1 MFLTGKN
8 VDRKRFERGEGM
20 INTTR
25 FMGYD
30 KDETGDLVINKK
42 EAKIVRR
49 IFEMYLSG
57 EGCHRIAKILN
68 DEGIKTITG
77 STWHPSTIKGKKR
90 DDFNRMIADCRA
102 GKIDLIITKSISR
115 FARNTLDCL
124 NYVREL
130 KDLEIGIVFE
140 KENINTLDAKGEV
153 LLTILSSLAQ
163 DESRSISEN
172 ST

>member
-49 IFEMYLSG
+49 IFEM
-57 EGCHRIAKILN
+57 
-68 DEGIKTITG
+68 
-77 STWHPSTIKGKKR
+77 
-90 DDFNRMIADCRA
+90 
-102 GKIDLIITKSISR
+102 
-115 FARNTLDCL
+115 
-124 NYVREL
+124 
-130 KDLEIGIVFE
+130 
-140 KENINTLDAKGEV
+140 
-153 LLTILSSLAQ
+153 
-163 DESRSISEN
+163 
-172 ST
+172 

>member
-49 IFEMYLSG
+49 IFEMYRRRLPQDS
-57 EGCHRIAKILN
+57 KN
-68 DEGIKTITG
+68 
-77 STWHPSTIKGKKR
+77 PKR
-90 DDFNRMIADCRA
+90 
-102 GKIDLIITKSISR
+102 
-115 FARNTLDCL
+115 
-124 NYVREL
+124 
-130 KDLEIGIVFE
+130 
-140 KENINTLDAKGEV
+140 
-153 LLTILSSLAQ
+153 
-163 DESRSISEN
+163 
-172 ST
+172 

>member
-1 MFLTGKN
+1 
-8 VDRKRFERGEGM
+8 M

-77 STWHPSTIKGKKR
+77 STWHPSTIKGK
-90 DDFNRMIADCRA
+90 
-102 GKIDLIITKSISR
+102 
-115 FARNTLDCL
+115 
-124 NYVREL
+124 
-130 KDLEIGIVFE
+130 
-140 KENINTLDAKGEV
+140 
-153 LLTILSSLAQ
+153 
-163 DESRSISEN
+163 
-172 ST
+172 